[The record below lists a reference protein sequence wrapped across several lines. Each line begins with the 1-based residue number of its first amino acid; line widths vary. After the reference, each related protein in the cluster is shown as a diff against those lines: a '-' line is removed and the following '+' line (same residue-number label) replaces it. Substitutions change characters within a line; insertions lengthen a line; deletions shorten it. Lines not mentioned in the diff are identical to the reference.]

1 MAEFKRVMV
10 HVPVSLIEEI
20 DEIAGQTKQS
30 RSQLIRQAMRMMVA
44 KYKREAMIASMKRGY
59 LEMGQINLALAE
71 EGLYADA
78 ENVEVSELLA
88 AERE

>member
-20 DEIAGQTKQS
+20 DEIAGQTKKS

-44 KYKREAMIASMKRGY
+44 KHKREAMIASMKRGY